1 MASGINSMCGNMAN
15 PSDTRLSQLRHMFL
29 HMGDRPLGKTFGG
42 PGVTSM
48 CDVDAEEVQP
58 FTIGS
63 KEGRYHF
70 FSDASINMTGGIGML
85 AGCCIQQLDLRQHL
99 QAPCAHTS
107 EVVAGGTNVHAI
119 VPVNGALQEL
129 SIRQGRAT
137 TTYFDSS
144 STVFVA
150 TSDVAPKK
158 SVWLARRIK
167 VITETVEQGEI
178 APVHIGERDMA
189 ADSCTKYVKYE
200 VWARHMHY
208 ILNFPGDAPDSHE
221 VGWVRVPYSKNKNN
235 AKGGH
240 KGYKA

>member
-1 MASGINSMCGNMAN
+1 M
-15 PSDTRLSQLRHMFL
+15 PSYPSTTLCKSSAF
-29 HMGDRPLGKTFGG
+29 DR
-42 PGVTSM
+42 
-48 CDVDAEEVQP
+48 D
-58 FTIGS
+58 
-63 KEGRYHF
+63 
-70 FSDASINMTGGIGML
+70 
-85 AGCCIQQLDLRQHL
+85 
-99 QAPCAHTS
+99 
-107 EVVAGGTNVHAI
+107 
-119 VPVNGALQEL
+119 ALQ
-129 SIRQGRAT
+129 R

-189 ADSCTKYVKYE
+189 ADSCTKYVRHE

-208 ILNFPGDAPDSHE
+208 ILNLAGDAPDSHE
-221 VGWVRVPYSKNKNN
+221 IGWVRVPYSKNKNKSN
-235 AKGGH
+235 TKSVGH